1 LFDIWLRQLDE
12 TPAKHVRS
20 LGCPKRE
27 SIAFFFARLSSY
39 TFYRN
44 ENAGIIVENSCLAV
58 LDELFTKQLGFDNI
72 GALFSA
78 HSAAIVLPALDEL
91 QALTE
96 PEQ

>member
-1 LFDIWLRQLDE
+1 MDTAAQRSGPPCAPFDSPEAYLFDIWLRQLDE

-44 ENAGIIVENSCLAV
+44 ENAGIIVEN
-58 LDELFTKQLGFDNI
+58 
-72 GALFSA
+72 
-78 HSAAIVLPALDEL
+78 
-91 QALTE
+91 
-96 PEQ
+96 